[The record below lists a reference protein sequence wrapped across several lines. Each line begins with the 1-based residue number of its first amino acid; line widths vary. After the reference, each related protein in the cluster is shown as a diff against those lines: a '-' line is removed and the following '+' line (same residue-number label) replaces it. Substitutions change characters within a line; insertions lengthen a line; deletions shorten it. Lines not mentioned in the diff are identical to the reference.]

1 LHLPAAVSLPHGH
14 TFSAEAMLPTLADA
28 SLQAPSS
35 CRGEFVP
42 PYLATFWVVVSPA
55 LTTIRHHAD
64 ARRLLYV

>member
-1 LHLPAAVSLPHGH
+1 
-14 TFSAEAMLPTLADA
+14 MLPTLADA

-35 CRGEFVP
+35 CMGEFVP